1 MIEDNGAD
9 IFGAR
14 GAFDLDDTDGA
25 QHPDGGDIRE
35 RAERCE
41 SGLELLFDASNG
53 GGVVGAG
60 EQVERG
66 DSGGTGK
73 RVCHIGRAVHERAGE
88 AVGDGLRDAVGGC
101 RCGEGKMTAGEAL

>member
-9 IFGAR
+9 IFSAR

-73 RVCHIGRAVHERAGE
+73 QA
-88 AVGDGLRDAVGGC
+88 
-101 RCGEGKMTAGEAL
+101 